1 MLSSQVGNEQVT
13 APGLQEL
20 QAGGRGRVVPRLSW
34 YKAEQELCHLR
45 GSGGEGLPKLQGGV
59 RLAGISTGAISGRRK
74 RALLAGRT
82 AHTYSE
88 MGTGLTQGA
97 HAKLGP
103 TSEPL
108 CTLFPVL
115 EAPFPQMSAWLA
127 ISPPS
132 DLCLNVTSSGK
143 PSLLTLCK
151 IASLSPC
158 RILPF
163 CFAL

>member
-1 MLSSQVGNEQVT
+1 MLKVTQLEQDRSMRLETQREEQICKGRQVIRHIGSH
-13 APGLQEL
+13 
-20 QAGGRGRVVPRLSW
+20 RGRINSAWEIP
-34 YKAEQELCHLR
+34 ELDDVCNK
-45 GSGGEGLPKLQGGV
+45 GFIMCGEGG
-59 RLAGISTGAISGRRK
+59 